1 MSGTLRISSPLQQGK
16 AAVRRLILPQPGARS
31 VTYRESSPL
40 VVAGMFRTGNGIGR
54 AAQSC
59 YEALRLE
66 GLSPQ
71 AVDLSEMFHQIE
83 MDSVVP
89 LSTMPRASSGTLI
102 LFANA
107 PETER
112 ALMGLGLRRWHD
124 WRIIGAWAWELPVG
138 PTGWARQARMLS
150 EVWYPSQYV
159 QNALHHK
166 LRVPHRIV
174 PHYVP
179 TRTNGTVKLLQA
191 EATDDV
197 RLRVLSIAD
206 GRSSLPRKNLLS
218 AIRMFARAFANSEKT
233 ELFLKCRNLD
243 HFPGYKQ
250 EVMQAAASD
259 DRIHV
264 IDRTLPQHEHEALM
278 ARSDVVISPHRA
290 EGFGLNLAE
299 AMACGKAVIATGWSG
314 NLEFMN
320 AQNSILLPYQL
331 APVKDPSGI
340 YSGFDGAQ
348 WAEAEIDAGAKAL
361 RELYESPSSVAN
373 LADAARTSISQT
385 LISDRY
391 TDALFCR
398 DDAIAQSRD
407 MARNTV

>member
-1 MSGTLRISSPLQQGK
+1 MSWPLSIDSSLKQGK
-16 AAVRRLILPQPGARS
+16 AAIRRMVLPQPRSSS
-31 VTYRESSPL
+31 VTFHESSPL

-54 AAQSC
+54 AARSC
-59 YEALRLE
+59 YEALSQE

-83 MDSVVP
+83 TSSVVP
-89 LSTMPRASSGTLI
+89 LSPMPRASRGTLI

-112 ALMGLGLRRWHD
+112 ALMGLGLRRWHH

-138 PTGWARQARMLS
+138 PTSWAHQGRMLS

-159 QNALHHK
+159 RNALDK
-166 LRVPHRIV
+166 KMVVPQRVVPHFV
-174 PHYVP
+174 STLAKVNA
-179 TRTNGTVKLLQA
+179 RTLRA
-191 EATDDV
+191 EVNDGN

-206 GRSSLPRKNLLS
+206 GRSSLTRKNLLS
-218 AIRMFARAFANSEKT
+218 AIGMFSRAFSGSEKA
-233 ELFLKCRNLD
+233 ELYLKCRNLD
-243 HFPGYKQ
+243 HFPEYQ
-250 EVMQAAASD
+250 REVLAAAAGD
-259 DRIHV
+259 PRIHV
-264 IDRTLPQHEHEALM
+264 IDRTLPQDEHDAVM

-320 AQNSILLPYQL
+320 PQNSILLPYQL
-331 APVKDPSGI
+331 VPVKDPSGI
-340 YSGFDGAQ
+340 YSGLHGAQ
-348 WAEAEIDAGAKAL
+348 WAEADIDAGAKSL

-373 LADAARTSISQT
+373 LAEAARTSISRT

-391 TDALFCR
+391 TDALFGR
-398 DDAIAQSRD
+398 EEAIARF
-407 MARNTV
+407 RNTA